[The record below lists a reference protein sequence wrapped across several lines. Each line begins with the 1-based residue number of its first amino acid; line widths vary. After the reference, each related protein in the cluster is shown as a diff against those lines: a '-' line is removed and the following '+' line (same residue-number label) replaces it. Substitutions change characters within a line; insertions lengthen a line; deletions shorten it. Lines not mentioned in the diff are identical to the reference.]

1 MVITYINLF
10 LLKGLIDVSHEDWT
24 FSQKLVNYV
33 LLTGFSIVHFLLVW
47 LWLSFI
53 KQSSWKSMVS
63 YDCSNDWDQVF
74 QKQKQLSISLVNII
88 QNFQDS
94 RKSWQECC
102 IPWFWLI
109 ISVRILLK
117 FISCYFLN
125 LKYSLLADVMNKEKK
140 KNIAI
145 KCKFIYQNIW
155 ISNQFLDLMEGLI
168 CKFFF
173 VTLFS
178 IGRSIYR
185 TVILQRF
192 FVVKLFQANCCQHCH
207 CQPLNRCKPDLFS
220 DHSHLSWFTKGQKQ

>member
-1 MVITYINLF
+1 MYSSLLDSSTYSSGSYRSRKKVKVWKWIIN
-10 LLKGLIDVSHEDWT
+10 K
-24 FSQKLVNYV
+24 
-33 LLTGFSIVHFLLVW
+33 IVC
-47 LWLSFI
+47 
-53 KQSSWKSMVS
+53 
-63 YDCSNDWDQVF
+63 D
-74 QKQKQLSISLVNII
+74 
-88 QNFQDS
+88 FQDS
-94 RKSWQECC
+94 RNSWQECC

-155 ISNQFLDLMEGLI
+155 ISNQFLDSMEGLI

-173 VTLFS
+173 VTIFS
-178 IGRSIYR
+178 KGWSIYR

-192 FVVKLFQANCCQHCH
+192 FVLKLFQANCCQHCN
-207 CQPLNRCKPDLFS
+207 CQPLNRCEPDLFS
-220 DHSHLSWFTKGQKQ
+220 DHSHLSWFTKRQKQ